1 MKDSVDLVND
11 LQYPGRGDSL
21 LLRVW
26 MRETVG
32 NEGKRYSPAK
42 GL

>member
-1 MKDSVDLVND
+1 MKNSGDLVND

-21 LLRVW
+21 VLRVW

-32 NEGKRYSPAK
+32 NEENADSPAK